1 MTIDS
6 GSHLVGALPGWK
18 CTGPSNIDDVEDK
31 LCDIHFVL
39 TTKALLK
46 NLVLQAQG
54 PMDSFM
60 TTDGTYNLLD
70 TGYPCLNVGTVDSNH
85 HFKRAGLCVSRH
97 QNTDSFNCK
106 LLFENIKT
114 SIRIFLASRFQCCML
129 AQILPQKSIML

>member
-1 MTIDS
+1 
-6 GSHLVGALPGWK
+6 
-18 CTGPSNIDDVEDK
+18 
-31 LCDIHFVL
+31 
-39 TTKALLK
+39 
-46 NLVLQAQG
+46 
-54 PMDSFM
+54 MDSFM

-97 QNTDSFNCK
+97 QNTDSFK

-114 SIRIFLASRFQCCML
+114 SIHMFFASRFQCCML